1 MTREQRSAVRAVS
14 VLVAILWVVL
24 GLVLG
29 WPPAVWVVLAVL
41 TAVAPPLLIGPISQW
56 LHQRQRPVPQ
66 QVVTPVAPVEPPP
79 PSRYEITHTSLPSA
93 RPDYRLV
100 FSCTVWWRRSSP
112 APGIPHA
119 DPGSLAA
126 EVVLEQTR
134 QLVAA
139 VAPEEVEIARA
150 KLTSYLGTVRTDSSG
165 HVEVWATD
173 VALRLPESD
182 SDRLRRLADVRKE
195 EEVWEHERNHERNK
209 RAYLGEDVLKSA
221 GSALVWWLA
230 RDESQ
235 VDGAVEK
242 IPNLRKLTA
251 AAHDERVPELDVEGV
266 ELGPQDHLVE
276 LIRDLQPEDED
287 ERALLSDSIAA
298 ALDRR
303 GHSELAAKV
312 RAEFDSPKARQDPQ
326 SNGHAPAGTA

>member
-24 GLVLG
+24 GLVLS
-29 WPPAVWVVLAVL
+29 WPSVVWIVLAVL
-41 TAVAPPLLIGPISQW
+41 TAVAPPLLAGPISEW
-56 LHQRQRPVPQ
+56 LYQRRRPVPEA
-66 QVVTPVAPVEPPP
+66 VPTPITPVEPPP
-79 PSRYEITHTSLPSA
+79 PSRYEITHTSLPSS
-93 RPDYRLV
+93 RSDYRLV
-100 FSCTVWWRRSSP
+100 FSCTVWWRRSP
-112 APGIPHA
+112 AEPGIPHA

-126 EVVLEQTR
+126 ELVLDQTR
-134 QLVAA
+134 HLVAS
-139 VAPEEVEIARA
+139 VSPEEVEIARA
-150 KLTSYLGTVRTDSSG
+150 KLTSYLGAVRTDPTG
-165 HVEVWATD
+165 HVEVWATE
-173 VALRLPESD
+173 VALQLPESD
-182 SDRLRRLADVRKE
+182 ADRLRRLADVRKE

-209 RAYLGEDVLKSA
+209 RAYLGEDVLRSA

-276 LIRDLQPEDED
+276 LIRDLQPDDED

-298 ALDRR
+298 ALDTR

-312 RAEFDSPKARQDPQ
+312 RAEFDSPKAGPDPQ
-326 SNGHAPAGTA
+326 TNGHAPAGTA